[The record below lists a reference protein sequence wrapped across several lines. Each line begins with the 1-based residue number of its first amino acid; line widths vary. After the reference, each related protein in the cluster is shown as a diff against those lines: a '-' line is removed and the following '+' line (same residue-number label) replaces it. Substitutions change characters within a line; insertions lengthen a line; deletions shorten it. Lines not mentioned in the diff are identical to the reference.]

1 MADINEKQKGEKE
14 RARLKSL
21 SKDELKSFLKSVD
34 VYRPS
39 SGFAKLG
46 KSLNMTRTNANA
58 MPELHRRVDYW
69 IDYER
74 PRREAVYDSEQREQQ
89 IRNAWQGHQQ
99 GWGRSKS
106 RRHRAKKSKTR
117 KTRT

>member
-1 MADINEKQKGEKE
+1 MSDTSEKE

-58 MPELHRRVDYW
+58 LPELHRLVDYW
-69 IDYER
+69 IDIKL
-74 PRREAVYDSEQREQQ
+74 PHLLAVYDSEQRAQQ
-89 IRNAWQGHQQ
+89 IRTAYQGYEQ
-99 GWGRSKS
+99 GGRSKS